1 MRIIE
6 INDKV
11 YRVEEAKTEQE
22 QIEGLSDVAEM
33 PEDVGML
40 FYFDPP
46 QEIGMW
52 MKDTIIPLDIIFFNE
67 DQEVIKVAEGIPND
81 ETLISAN
88 DVAYVLEVNRNSGI
102 EVGDEFEFTDESDDE
117 EDTEPVMKVLAQ
129 DGSTQMELWG
139 GERII
144 SRRETKVIINKSKK
158 IMEAKDDETKY
169 NNRCKNLG
177 RYVFKVFKGQD
188 DRPAEYVNQPK
199 D

>member
-1 MRIIE
+1 MRTIE

-117 EDTEPVMKVLAQ
+117 
-129 DGSTQMELWG
+129 
-139 GERII
+139 
-144 SRRETKVIINKSKK
+144 IIN
-158 IMEAKDDETKY
+158 EEDDDEESIEEEI
-169 NNRCKNLG
+169 
-177 RYVFKVFKGQD
+177 D
-188 DRPAEYVNQPK
+188 DLDEENE
-199 D
+199 DFDDLLDSDDDEEEED